1 MSGKQWMLIIHN
13 LLFFVQDEGE
23 LSICT
28 NASLSIKHFLDITA
42 ETGNEALSMCFS
54 RFLLPGLEFCL
65 KAKSEPVRSEV
76 MAIFVHAIEK
86 GGHFSSLKDMTVLF
100 ASGDE
105 EANFFHN
112 IFHIQIHRRMRAL
125 RCLTDFC
132 DEPEFRNSTLQD
144 HFCTYPEGFY
154 WRSRD

>member
-1 MSGKQWMLIIHN
+1 
-13 LLFFVQDEGE
+13 
-23 LSICT
+23 
-28 NASLSIKHFLDITA
+28 
-42 ETGNEALSMCFS
+42 MCFS

-144 HFCTYPEGFY
+144 IFVPILKGSIGGAGTSDHHLVNEAITTLGRISMHLTWSVITYWSG
-154 WRSRD
+154 SIIG